1 MFPAS
6 YLFSYV
12 MPHTD
17 EPIRGA
23 DDITALVRSRMPG
36 VVGVA
41 ADLGQLSE
49 GERHQLHQQIEL
61 AKALRPMQGNAV
73 THVLTPTIWARRLG
87 GCATSHTG
95 VGGESRFCLF
105 TWCCRTHDG
114 LASRHPAGG
123 QLRASFVRSW
133 PDGAGEWARL
143 GCRWFPDSRGAGV
156 GVAGVCACTAEARFD
171 TLIRAVEASKLGTC
185 DLPFEF

>member
-61 AKALRPMQGNAV
+61 AKALRPMQANAV
-73 THVLTPTIWARRLG
+73 THVLTPNDLGQATGRL
-87 GCATSHTG
+87 CNKSY
-95 VGGESRFCLF
+95 R
-105 TWCCRTHDG
+105 
-114 LASRHPAGG
+114 
-123 QLRASFVRSW
+123 
-133 PDGAGEWARL
+133 
-143 GCRWFPDSRGAGV
+143 SRGRV
-156 GVAGVCACTAEARFD
+156 SF
-171 TLIRAVEASKLGTC
+171 
-185 DLPFEF
+185 LPFHMVLPDP